1 MTTVQLS
8 FVLLHWLTTVNGYI
22 IETLKPHRGTRKF
35 MAITFI
41 DTCMY
46 GILLG
51 TAYNVCV
58 CVCGGYT

>member
-1 MTTVQLS
+1 MTTVRLS
-8 FVLLHWLTTVNGYI
+8 FVLLHRLTTVNGHI

-41 DTCMY
+41 DTRVY
-46 GILLG
+46 DILLG

-58 CVCGGYT
+58 CAGYT